1 DAVLRRHPDRAAHHD
16 RVAGM
21 KAAGDIGRGDE
32 LQHRGV
38 VADRIGAEA
47 LAHVAVQVDLLSHSA
62 SSRGIIFIIFSSL
75 SGLFRQPRLRGLT
88 GAEFE
93 AHKSNTA
100 GIPKFQEQSA
110 SLDPASI
117 MRGTIMKMG
126 NVIAFTATCALAF
139 AAT

>member
-1 DAVLRRHPDRAAHHD
+1 DDLEDQLRLEVLGALAGYAAAAEAVEVGEGRMRADGDAVLLRHPDRAAHHD

-75 SGLFRQPRLRGLT
+75 SGLLSQPRLRGLT
-88 GAEFE
+88 G
-93 AHKSNTA
+93 
-100 GIPKFQEQSA
+100 PQ
-110 SLDPASI
+110 
-117 MRGTIMKMG
+117 
-126 NVIAFTATCALAF
+126 
-139 AAT
+139 